1 MSALVITKKVRQ
13 TIVGATLAMLAV
25 GVLSVEV
32 FTDASRTPEPSG
44 LASSEFGLFE
54 GGDATFADF
63 EGKPLVINFWASWC
77 PACVA
82 ELPEIQSVHE
92 QYGDKVTIIGVA
104 NADDRSAALQLA
116 DEVGLT
122 YMLGEDP
129 TGDLFRSLELIA
141 MPTTLFI
148 SADGEVREVFG
159 GQLNEKAL
167 SERIATLFDQS

>member
-1 MSALVITKKVRQ
+1 MSVLVITKRLRQ
-13 TIVGATLAMLAV
+13 TLVGGALAMLAV
-25 GVLSVEV
+25 GVLSIEI
-32 FTDASRTPEPSG
+32 FTDASRNTEPSA
-44 LASSEFGLFE
+44 LATSGFGLFE
-54 GGDATFADF
+54 GGDVTFAEF

-92 QYGDKVTIIGVA
+92 QYGDMVTIVGVA
-104 NADDRSAALQLA
+104 NTDERSAALQLA
-116 DEVGLT
+116 EEVGLT
-122 YMLGEDP
+122 YALGEDP

-141 MPTTLFI
+141 MPSTVFI

-167 SERIATLFDQS
+167 SERIATLVDKS